1 MKMNKKFMW
10 VIPLLLLISVVL
22 VVIKIMP
29 IQKFSLEDKYY
40 GSSEFIEIGT
50 SDLEK
55 LMDDKESFAL
65 FVYQPACVTSA
76 DFEQVLYD
84 FITNNNIKIYKIA
97 FSDIKDTKLSES
109 IKYYPSFA
117 IFNKGIMIDYLD
129 ANSDKDLKYYKSKD
143 DFEKWLTNYVLL
155 KETEIS
161 NQDSNE
167 ENNEEVKEN
176 DNENTLENNK
186 EESISTPKEISLEN
200 VTYDKNKVNIYLFW
214 GSTCPHCKEE
224 FAFFDEIKEEYGNY
238 YNLYTYEVWQNQ
250 DNAKIMNRFATAL
263 GEEAKGVP
271 YTVIGDVSFTG
282 FGEADKEKFIE
293 TIKSKHQNSSD
304 IYFDKIK
311 NEKQ

>member
-1 MKMNKKFMW
+1 MKMNKKVMW

-40 GSSEFIEIGT
+40 GSSEFIEIET

-76 DFEQVLYD
+76 NFEEVLYD

-117 IFNKGIMIDYLD
+117 IFNKGITVDYLD
-129 ANSDKDLKYYKSKD
+129 ANSDNDLKYYKFND
-143 DFEKWLTNYVLL
+143 DFEKWFTDYVLL
-155 KETEIS
+155 KEVDNS
-161 NQDSNE
+161 NSVSNE
-167 ENNEEVKEN
+167 NNVEENTDNNNEETTNTTPKEN
-176 DNENTLENNK
+176 V
-186 EESISTPKEISLEN
+186 KEISLEN
-200 VTYDKNKVNIYLFW
+200 VTHDKNKVNIYLFW

-224 FAFFDEIKEEYGNY
+224 FAFFDEIKEEYGDY
-238 YNLYTYEVWQNQ
+238 YNLYTYEVWENQ
-250 DNAKIMNRFATAL
+250 ENAEIMNRFAAAL

-282 FGEADKEKFIE
+282 FGETSKEKFIE
-293 TIKSKHQNSSD
+293 AIKTKHQNSSD

-311 NEKQ
+311 NKE